1 MVMAKGDD
9 KDEKKSEPTEEKKEM
24 DSGGKKE
31 ETKAATDTI
40 PSPADKEPAYTGK
53 NSVLK
58 WILIYVVIGAIIYGV
73 WYYFSQSR
81 STSATDAQTN
91 SLY

>member
-1 MVMAKGDD
+1 MAKDDD
-9 KDEKKSEPTEEKKEM
+9 KDDKKSEPTEEKQEKA
-24 DSGGKKE
+24 KE
-31 ETKAATDTI
+31 EKEEIKEATDTI
-40 PSPADKEPAYTGK
+40 PSPADKGPAYGGK

-58 WILIYVVIGAIIYGV
+58 WVLIYIVIGAIIYGV

-81 STSATDAQTN
+81 STSANDSQTN